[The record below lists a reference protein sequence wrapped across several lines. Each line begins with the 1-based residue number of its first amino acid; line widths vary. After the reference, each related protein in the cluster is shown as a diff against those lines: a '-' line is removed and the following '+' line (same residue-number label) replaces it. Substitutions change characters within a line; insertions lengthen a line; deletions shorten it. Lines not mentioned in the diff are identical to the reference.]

1 MTEIQIKGRE
11 DGPYLV
17 PGQATYVDADGQE
30 KTTEGT
36 MIALCRCG
44 GSEGKPFCDGTHRK
58 IEFKA
63 PVVEVTL
70 AG

>member
-1 MTEIQIKGRE
+1 MSELTIKGRQ

-30 KTTEGT
+30 QTTSGHT
-36 MIALCRCG
+36 IALCRCG
-44 GSEGKPFCDGTHRK
+44 ASGKKPFCDGSHRR

-63 PVVEVTL
+63 AATEVRL
-70 AG
+70 AE